1 MVPHAILQKSEESAN
16 LYLLVR
22 YPNRFHII
30 TVNRRLTVEA
40 EERILSSPCSDSAL
54 DEMGIKRLTLHRA
67 NVLGVGIGG
76 GLAGDILVLHTRDK
90 KLRYILSDDCK
101 EEEMTALFDGIKRLQ
116 SPKNSKSSKLKK
128 DWRAGGQNPELR
140 EKLSVAGFLVNAAGF
155 ILAAGALLDG
165 RKHPIW
171 YTLSL
176 LVTLTAFYLYLRYP
190 LYFSMLGKQE
200 YQRHRYSAQVTQ
212 LFYVICASLFVFLYR
227 MIAVCPFR
235 TLLLFLAGVGC
246 SILMSILLYRKSQEI
261 RQHLDVLLALIIAG
275 SVYFF
280 CVAVH
285 LNAFLNFDELP
296 PRAYEVTELDSY
308 RGSKSCFVQCNG
320 EEVELDLP
328 LALHDT
334 VQVGDSVMVVHD
346 KGALGFDYAYVVGA
360 AD

>member
-1 MVPHAILQKSEESAN
+1 MVPHAILQKSEESAK
-16 LYLLVR
+16 LSLLVR

-30 TVNRRLTVEA
+30 TVNGKLTEEA
-40 EERILSSPCSDSAL
+40 EERILSAPCSDSAL

-67 NVLGVGIGG
+67 DLLGAGIGG

-90 KLRYILSDDCK
+90 KLRYILSDDCST
-101 EEEMTALFDGIKRLQ
+101 EEMDSLFDGIKRLQ
-116 SPKNSKSSKLKK
+116 PPKNSKSSKLKK

-140 EKLSVAGFLVNAAGF
+140 DKLSLAGFLVNAAGF

-190 LYFSMLGKQE
+190 LYFSLLGKKE
-200 YQRHRYSAQVTQ
+200 YQRHHYSAQVTQ
-212 LFYVICASLFVFLYR
+212 LFYVVCASFFVFLYR
-227 MIAVCPFR
+227 MIAVSPFR

-246 SILMSILLYRKSQEI
+246 SVLLAILLYRKSQEI
-261 RQHLDVLLALIIAG
+261 RQHLDVLLALLIAG
-275 SVYFF
+275 AIYFF

-296 PRAYEVTELDSY
+296 PRTYEVTGLDSY
-308 RGSKSCFVQCNG
+308 KGSINCFVQLNG

-334 VQVGDSVMVVHD
+334 VQVGDTVMVVHD

>member
-1 MVPHAILQKSEESAN
+1 MVPHAILQKSEDSAK

-30 TVNRRLTVEA
+30 TVNGQLTVEA
-40 EERILSSPCSDSAL
+40 EERILSAPCSDSVL
-54 DEMGIKRLTLHRA
+54 DEMGIKRVTLHRA
-67 NVLGVGIGG
+67 DLLGVGIGG

-90 KLRYILSDDCK
+90 RLRYILSDDCIA
-101 EEEMTALFDGIKRLQ
+101 EEMDSLFDGIKRLQ
-116 SPKNSKSSKLKK
+116 PPKNSKSSKLKK

-140 EKLSVAGFLVNAAGF
+140 DKLSLVGFLVNAAGF

-190 LYFSMLGKQE
+190 LYFSLLGKKE
-200 YQRHRYSAQVTQ
+200 YQRHHYSAQVTQ
-212 LFYVICASLFVFLYR
+212 LFYVVCASFFVFLYR
-227 MIAVCPFR
+227 MIAVSPFR

-246 SILMSILLYRKSQEI
+246 S
-261 RQHLDVLLALIIAG
+261 VLLALLIAG
-275 SVYFF
+275 AIYFF

-296 PRAYEVTELDSY
+296 PRTYEVTGLDSY
-308 RGSKSCFVQCNG
+308 KGSINCFVQLNG

-334 VQVGDSVMVVHD
+334 VQVGDTVMVVHD

>member
-1 MVPHAILQKSEESAN
+1 MVPHAILQKGEKSTN
-16 LYLLVR
+16 VCLLVR

-30 TVNRRLTVEA
+30 TVNGKLTEEA
-40 EERILSSPCSDSAL
+40 EERILSAPCNDSAL

-67 NVLGVGIGG
+67 DLLGVGIGG

-90 KLRYILSDDCK
+90 KLRYVFSDDCS
-101 EEEMTALFDGIKRLQ
+101 EEDMTALFDGIKRMQ
-116 SPKNSKSSKLKK
+116 PPKNSKSSKLKK

-140 EKLSVAGFLVNAAGF
+140 DKLSLVGFLVNAAGF

-190 LYFSMLGKQE
+190 LYFSMLGKKE

-212 LFYVICASLFVFLYR
+212 LFYVVCASFFVFLYR
-227 MIAVCPFR
+227 MMAVSPFR
-235 TLLLFLAGVGC
+235 TLFLFLAGVGC
-246 SILMSILLYRKSQEI
+246 SVLLAILLYRKSQEI
-261 RQHLDVLLALIIAG
+261 RQHLDILLVIFCAG
-275 SVYFF
+275 AIYFF

-296 PRAYEVTELDSY
+296 PRAYEVTGLDSY
-308 RGSKSCFVQCNG
+308 KGSKSCFVRLSG

-328 LALHDT
+328 LALHDA

-346 KGALGFDYAYVVGA
+346 WGFFGAEYAYVVEKV
-360 AD
+360 D